1 SEDAQVEL
9 GRKEHATPAQQRRD
23 LTGLELDSEMF
34 NALDDSLGLDESEIP
49 GSVTASGNRST
60 NTSSLFGMGHKRRG
74 RTPSISLQG
83 NDAPIRPPSR
93 GVGATPVISS
103 SFNIG
108 AFKRRAREPSILG
121 TAQKARAP
129 RPSDDSSDVDD
140 DQEGTG
146 AQDEDDGEVFAPE
159 AESTPLNRREVQ
171 QSIEE
176 DLGREPDVTSS
187 VKSRKRKSIEA
198 QNTSDRPE
206 KSLRRD
212 EPSESNAP
220 EDIGGEAAESDDESD
235 LSSLSSMASPVLPAL
250 ARPVTPFDEEIM
262 APPMSSGSEDE
273 PWPDIHNLAKRR
285 RHHAPITPARAGDT
299 SDASCPPSL
308 THSPNYRDAR
318 QRKTQKQGKGQ
329 KASAQVTT
337 ADLAGLLPRRRRR
350 KEDDAGSD
358 SEVDNSGLGQD
369 DDELSYLDARASRRR
384 ARTTPLKRSSTNRPA
399 SRSTRAVATTG
410 GAPAARRRTYGRRSS
425 DKENTDDEEEEGSF
439 NPAPDDTFDA
449 TPEEG
454 DVTGADE
461 LKNAV
466 ALQSQNTNTVASV
479 TLPSQAAQR
488 KAHNPT
494 SPPRKPLP
502 SSAASRSDEVVEV
515 ERKAVTMVAEPSIP
529 KQFHLGMFEIGRPLG
544 KGKFG
549 RVYLAK
555 ERTTGFICALK
566 VLHKNEIQ
574 QGRVE
579 KQVRREIEIQSNL
592 RHPNILQLYGHF
604 HDSKRVFL
612 ILEFAGKGELYKHLR
627 RESKFP
633 EWKAAQYVAQMAS
646 ALRYLHRK
654 HVIHRDIKPENILV
668 GIHGEL
674 KLSDFG
680 WSVHAPNNRRNTMC
694 GTLDYLPPEMIKP
707 GSSDNYYNEK
717 VDLWSLGVLMY
728 EFLVGEAPFED
739 SPVMTQR
746 RIARADMTVPSFVSP
761 EAKDLIKR

>member
-1 SEDAQVEL
+1 MPRPTRSRRAPARAAAAPAKPVDAPAPAPASEKSSDDIYSHSDREHERLRAVRSNVTASGKKALQKTSHDRDLAMQRLAGEDMSTSSANAVASSEDAQVEL

-176 DLGREPDVTSS
+176 DLGQEPDVTSS

-285 RHHAPITPARAGDT
+285 RHHAPITPTRAGDT

-399 SRSTRAVATTG
+399 SRSTRAVATTA

-439 NPAPDDTFDA
+439 SPAPDDTFDA

-466 ALQSQNTNTVASV
+466 T
-479 TLPSQAAQR
+479 
-488 KAHNPT
+488 KF
-494 SPPRKPLP
+494 K
-502 SSAASRSDEVVEV
+502 EVDKWE
-515 ERKAVTMVAEPSIP
+515 
-529 KQFHLGMFEIGRPLG
+529 
-544 KGKFG
+544 
-549 RVYLAK
+549 
-555 ERTTGFICALK
+555 
-566 VLHKNEIQ
+566 
-574 QGRVE
+574 
-579 KQVRREIEIQSNL
+579 
-592 RHPNILQLYGHF
+592 
-604 HDSKRVFL
+604 
-612 ILEFAGKGELYKHLR
+612 LEFEELT
-627 RESKFP
+627 
-633 EWKAAQYVAQMAS
+633 Q
-646 ALRYLHRK
+646 
-654 HVIHRDIKPENILV
+654 
-668 GIHGEL
+668 
-674 KLSDFG
+674 
-680 WSVHAPNNRRNTMC
+680 
-694 GTLDYLPPEMIKP
+694 
-707 GSSDNYYNEK
+707 SS
-717 VDLWSLGVLMY
+717 
-728 EFLVGEAPFED
+728 
-739 SPVMTQR
+739 SPSG
-746 RIARADMTVPSFVSP
+746 AR
-761 EAKDLIKR
+761 